1 MGNQVTD
8 RCALLVTSDFPPGS
22 TGGIARY
29 YYDLC
34 RAAGKTI
41 AVVTPGTHSVEFDAQ
56 QEFDIFRRNVPTSPS
71 KLLRVVQVF
80 VLVWLAVRTAQR
92 RGYAA
97 LIFGHWYLA
106 MAAPLVRA
114 FTRLRCGTV
123 LHGGELLPYQ
133 GIPLLVRLFTACL
146 RCSTLIICN
155 SNYTRA
161 EYLSMDAD
169 SPPTVVIT
177 PGVDS
182 ARFGS
187 RNGHVVRARYG
198 LAGKQVLLTVGNLV
212 PRKGHDIVITALG
225 KLIRRGCDV
234 QYLIVGC
241 GPEEARL
248 RDLAVTLGVGE
259 RVTFAGRVKE
269 EELPDY
275 YDACDVF
282 VMLSRSSSQGRQ
294 AIEGFG
300 IVYLEA
306 NCCGKPVIG
315 VRSGGV
321 SEAVDHGQTGFLVE
335 PDDTLDH
342 AIDAI
347 SALLSDKALAQQ
359 LGEMGQARVM
369 AEFSLQARGQ
379 QLVECVGRLTDT
391 SNCG

>member
-1 MGNQVTD
+1 MTN

-34 RAAGKTI
+34 RAAGKRI
-41 AVVTPGTHSVEFDAQ
+41 AVVTPGTGYLEFDAQ
-56 QEFDIFRRNVPTSPS
+56 QAFDIFRRNVPTSPN
-71 KLLRVVQVF
+71 KLHRVVQVF

-106 MAAPLVRA
+106 IAAPLVRA
-114 FTRLRCGTV
+114 FTRLKCGTV

-133 GIPLLVRLFTACL
+133 NMPLLVRLFTACL
-146 RCSTLIICN
+146 RCSALIICN

-161 EYLSMDAD
+161 EYMSMDAD

-182 ARFGS
+182 ARFATRDGQ
-187 RNGHVVRARYG
+187 VVRARYG
-198 LAGKQVLLTVGNLV
+198 FAGKQVLLTVGNLV
-212 PRKGHDIVITALG
+212 QRKGHDIVITALSA
-225 KLIRRGCDV
+225 LISRGCDV
-234 QYLIVGC
+234 HYLIVGC

-248 RDLAVTLGVGE
+248 RDLAVALGVGE

-275 YDACDVF
+275 YDACDIF
-282 VMLSRSSSQGRQ
+282 VMLSRSVNQGRQ

-321 SEAVDHGQTGFLVE
+321 IEAVDHGQTGFLVE
-335 PDDTLDH
+335 PEDTLNQ

-347 SALLSDKALAQQ
+347 SALLSDKAHAQQ
-359 LGEMGQARVM
+359 LGEMGKARVI
-369 AEFSLQARGQ
+369 AEFSLQAKGQ
-379 QLVECVGRLTDT
+379 QLADCVGRLTDGP
-391 SNCG
+391 NCG

>member
-1 MGNQVTD
+1 M
-8 RCALLVTSDFPPGS
+8 
-22 TGGIARY
+22 
-29 YYDLC
+29 
-34 RAAGKTI
+34 
-41 AVVTPGTHSVEFDAQ
+41 AVVTPGTCYLEFDAQ
-56 QEFDIFRRNVPTSPS
+56 QEFDIFRRNVPTSPW
-71 KLLRVVQVF
+71 KLLRLVQVF
-80 VLVWLAVRTAQR
+80 VLVWLAVRIAQR
-92 RGYAA
+92 RSYAA

-114 FTRLRCGTV
+114 FTQLKCGTV

-133 GIPLLVRLFTACL
+133 SMPLLVRLFTACL

-155 SNYTRA
+155 SNYTKA
-161 EYLSMDAD
+161 EYMSMDPD
-169 SPPTVVIT
+169 SPPTVVIN

-187 RNGHVVRARYG
+187 RDGQVVRARYG
-198 LAGKQVLLTVGNLV
+198 LVGKQVLLTVGNLV
-212 PRKGHDIVITALG
+212 QRKGHDIVITALSA
-225 KLIRRGCDV
+225 LIRRGCDV

-259 RVTFAGRVKE
+259 RVTFAGRVE

-275 YDACDVF
+275 YDACDIF
-282 VMLSRSSSQGRQ
+282 VMLSRSVNQGRQ

-321 SEAVDHGQTGFLVE
+321 VEAVDHGQT
-335 PDDTLDH
+335 
-342 AIDAI
+342 
-347 SALLSDKALAQQ
+347 
-359 LGEMGQARVM
+359 
-369 AEFSLQARGQ
+369 
-379 QLVECVGRLTDT
+379 
-391 SNCG
+391 

>member
-1 MGNQVTD
+1 VTN
-8 RCALLVTSDFPPGS
+8 RRALLVTSDFPPGS

-34 RAAGKTI
+34 RGAGKRVGVI
-41 AVVTPGTHSVEFDAQ
+41 TPGTCYAEFDAQ
-56 QEFDIFRRNVPTSPS
+56 QEFDIFRTNVTTSP
-71 KLLRVVQVF
+71 KKVLRLVQVF
-80 VLVWLAVRTAQR
+80 VLVWLAVRTARR
-92 RGYAA
+92 RGYAT

-106 MAAPLVRA
+106 TAAPLVRA
-114 FTRLRCGTV
+114 FTRLKCVTV

-133 GIPLLVRLFTACL
+133 SMPLLVRLVTACL

-155 SNYTRA
+155 SNYTKT
-161 EYLSMDAD
+161 EYTSLDATAP
-169 SPPTVVIT
+169 STVVIT

-182 ARFGS
+182 ARFAG
-187 RNGHVVRARYG
+187 RDGRVVRARYG
-198 LAGKQVLLTVGNLV
+198 LGGSRVLLTVGNLV
-212 PRKGHDIVITALG
+212 PRKGHDVVISALSA
-225 KLIRRGCDV
+225 LIGRGCDV

-259 RVTFAGRVKE
+259 RVTFAGRVRE

-282 VMLSRSSSQGRQ
+282 VMLSRRANHGRQ

-321 SEAVDHGQTGFLVE
+321 MEAVDHGRTGLLVE
-335 PDDTLDH
+335 PEDTLNQ
-342 AIDAI
+342 AIDAM
-347 SALLSDKALAQQ
+347 SSLLSDKARAQQ
-359 LGEMGQARVM
+359 LGEAGETRVR
-369 AEFSLQARGQ
+369 AEFSLQAKGQ
-379 QLVECVGRLTDT
+379 QLVDCIDRFTDG
-391 SNCG
+391 SNRG